1 MGYGASILKTDAAYY
16 DLVCATITANTLTIL
31 AGGRATQ
38 HIDNTML
45 AALPQ
50 TMKFTYIA
58 SNYSNRYEPD
68 ITATVHIRH
77 SGTQVYYNIALY
89 PVLVREGAYE
99 CIFTIDDGEYDDMY
113 FTITAVNDVTITV
126 WELCPEVSDTDVE
139 TIIDG
144 VRQSLPRLLYDY
156 NTHALEIGQ
165 SETTAAVITC
175 RLLQNTDL
183 QGHFV
188 ISFNASATA
197 TVTIR
202 FYDNEAEELFT
213 PLYYDAKV
221 GYNAIGI
228 PHAYLKRLAGVHS
241 FVVTMQVT
249 YGILLAPVRS
259 ILFTIDGGYLA
270 IRELDV
276 GMDVTDIAIRQLA
289 TSEGPDEIYLVG
301 IDAGDAL
308 VRKRDY
314 KETNA
319 NVSFSA
325 IGSLGEARTA
335 AVEFDGAWVLRERAT
350 QYTIETEE
358 DPWYF
363 WVNKYYELMACH
375 GLPSELNP
383 AITLASSVADCVKAC
398 KGYASTRYLGQDQGL
413 VVAYLKYDGYA
424 YYRQYVY
431 DVNSDSKIWLAEE
444 KLPFGTEK
452 FDFVN
457 VHRLN
462 DYRIAF
468 ELSGTRNVWV
478 ISDRTYVNQSTY
490 PEEINVTGVTDDAE
504 NYLTFIGYYA
514 SEVYPDINVLSFIRT
529 SEEFE
534 RVYVDENYEVRRET
548 YTVYTWTLTLDCA
561 LFGSQVIKTY
571 DQRVVTSG
579 IIDRTDVTWDYDA
592 NRNRTI
598 ISVSSEN
605 LPSSLITSIS
615 ITGDDQ
621 LRYIHNGT
629 VYIFRPDRTIY
640 AEINETNYID
650 VSASD
655 TINAFRSGSYS
666 LSQLPINY
674 SSTQVTENRNSTAVS
689 SATTNY
695 YIVTASHDTLSEA
708 TNAFSLSG
716 TSIEY
721 LDARYDPI

>member
-16 DLVCATITANTLTIL
+16 DLVRATITANTLTIL

-58 SNYSNRYEPD
+58 SNYSDRYEPD
-68 ITATVHIRH
+68 IIATVHVRH
-77 SGTQVYYNIALY
+77 SDTHVYYNTALY
-89 PVLVREGAYE
+89 PVLISDGMYE
-99 CIFTIDDGEYDDMY
+99 CIFTMDDGEYDDMY
-113 FTITAVNDVTITV
+113 FTITAINDVTITI
-126 WELCPEVSDTDVE
+126 WELCPEVSDAGLE

-144 VRQSLPRLLYDY
+144 VKQSLPRLLYDY
-156 NTHALEIGQ
+156 NTSALDVRQ
-165 SETTAAVITC
+165 SESTVAVITC

-183 QGHFV
+183 QGHFA

-202 FYDNEAEELFT
+202 FYDNEAEELFA

-221 GYNAIGI
+221 GYNTIGI
-228 PHAYLKRLAGVHS
+228 PHSYLKRLAGIHS

-249 YGILLAPVRS
+249 QGVLLVPVRS

-270 IRELDV
+270 VRELDV
-276 GMDVTDIAIRQLA
+276 GMDVNDIAIRQVA
-289 TSEGPDEIYLVG
+289 ASNGPDEIYLVG
-301 IDAGDAL
+301 IDAGNAL

-314 KETNA
+314 KETNV

-325 IGSLGEARTA
+325 VGSLGEASAA
-335 AVEFDGAWVLRERAT
+335 AVEFDGTWVLRESAT
-350 QYTIETEE
+350 QYTLETEE

-363 WVNKYYELMACH
+363 WVNKYYELVACH

-398 KGYASTRYLGQDQGL
+398 KGYASTRYLEQDQGL
-413 VVAYLKYDGYA
+413 IVAYLKYDGYA
-424 YYRQYVY
+424 YYRQYAY
-431 DVNSDSKIWLAEE
+431 DINSGSKLWLAEN

-468 ELSGTRNVWV
+468 ELSGARNIWA
-478 ISDRTYVNQSTY
+478 ISGRTYVGQSAY
-490 PEEINVTGVTDDAE
+490 PEIASVAGLTDDAE
-504 NYLTFIGYYA
+504 NYLTLFGYYA
-514 SEVYPDINVLSFIRT
+514 SEVYPDINVLSFVRT
-529 SEEFE
+529 SEELE
-534 RVYVDENYEVRRET
+534 RIWVDANKVVHRDP
-548 YTVYTWTLTLDCA
+548 YTVYTWTLTLDHA
-561 LFGSQVIKTY
+561 LFGSQILKSY

-579 IIDRTDVTWDYDA
+579 ITNRTNVTWDYDV
-592 NRNRTI
+592 NRSRTI
-598 ISVSSEN
+598 ISISSEN
-605 LPSSLITSIS
+605 PPSSLIASIS

-629 VYIFRPDRTIY
+629 VYVFKSDRTIY
-640 AEINETNYID
+640 AEIDETNYID
-650 VSASD
+650 AGAND
-655 TINAFRSGSYS
+655 
-666 LSQLPINY
+666 
-674 SSTQVTENRNSTAVS
+674 
-689 SATTNY
+689 
-695 YIVTASHDTLSEA
+695 A
-708 TNAFSLSG
+708 TNAFSNASYSLSYLLVNYG
-716 TSIEY
+716 NAQAIENRANTSTSSVTTDYSLVATSQYALSDAINAFGLNTSIEY